1 MNKFWYFFYLF
12 LLARNIVLLS
22 NGYSNKTTGVLL
34 ILNLVLS
41 LAAGLV
47 LLFKS
52 KKYNVYLIIFILGF
66 SVFYIN
72 YSGYRD
78 MNKNFNKLV
87 YFIYILLLSFE
98 IFMFMI
104 IKIKNNKKIKTILS
118 LCISL
123 LTGVIFLQFLNNYYW
138 EPKTIVFSTQVKTI
152 KSEEEMLATIEK
164 MPGIKSAYIV
174 KDYEKESL
182 SYDENEQ
189 NIYYHYN
196 FKESSDPSDI
206 IMDISLKTLIDDSS
220 LDSFSFK
227 IQNYI
232 KLCGLENQLIRV
244 YIVTDRDYR
253 RAVKIYDFQNGS
265 VKVRYK
271 RENPY
276 IAGSSP
282 LLNMFSL
289 IVKISKGIVPEN

>member
-118 LCISL
+118 LCISV
-123 LTGVIFLQFLNNYYW
+123 LTGVIFLQFLKKFRLPW
-138 EPKTIVFSTQVKTI
+138 LQ
-152 KSEEEMLATIEK
+152 
-164 MPGIKSAYIV
+164 
-174 KDYEKESL
+174 
-182 SYDENEQ
+182 
-189 NIYYHYN
+189 
-196 FKESSDPSDI
+196 
-206 IMDISLKTLIDDSS
+206 LKV
-220 LDSFSFK
+220 
-227 IQNYI
+227 
-232 KLCGLENQLIRV
+232 LCC
-244 YIVTDRDYR
+244 
-253 RAVKIYDFQNGS
+253 
-265 VKVRYK
+265 
-271 RENPY
+271 
-276 IAGSSP
+276 
-282 LLNMFSL
+282 LLL
-289 IVKISKGIVPEN
+289 